1 MRPPEARR
9 GPACGARPV
18 RVGLLGQFGYRNF
31 GNEASLDAVLDL
43 LHRAGGPEAEP
54 VVLTDAPDR
63 VRAERDVA
71 VEAASDR
78 DVARD
83 GWRRVTAKLV
93 DVPHA
98 WRVVGGL
105 DAVVVPGTGVL
116 EGYRVSP
123 FGPPFQLA
131 LYGVVARLRRR
142 PYVVLSVGSDRLGG
156 RAFRVMQRIVARTAT
171 YLSARDAGSADAVA
185 VGRRRPPVVPDVVLG
200 LPLPEP
206 GTLPS
211 GVRRPLVAVGVVRY
225 DWYAPGE
232 HRDVY
237 AALTA
242 RLVREIVAGGSD
254 VLLVV
259 GDDADGP
266 TAEQVAGLVGEPDH
280 VQVAAVRS
288 VDDLERRIAACS
300 AVVAARYHNLVA
312 AIRVGVPVLS
322 LGYGPKQR
330 WLMERFGDPGRAHDV
345 DRFDPEVVARQV
357 LAAAESADRDRARTA
372 RALAEARSAL
382 ADQERRVAELLGLR
396 GPVVPVPDPDA
407 ARLVEVTE

>member
-1 MRPPEARR
+1 
-9 GPACGARPV
+9 
-18 RVGLLGQFGYRNF
+18 
-31 GNEASLDAVLDL
+31 
-43 LHRAGGPEAEP
+43 PEAEP

-171 YLSARDAGSADAVA
+171 YLSARD
-185 VGRRRPPVVPDVVLG
+185 
-200 LPLPEP
+200 
-206 GTLPS
+206 
-211 GVRRPLVAVGVVRY
+211 
-225 DWYAPGE
+225 
-232 HRDVY
+232 
-237 AALTA
+237 
-242 RLVREIVAGGSD
+242 
-254 VLLVV
+254 
-259 GDDADGP
+259 
-266 TAEQVAGLVGEPDH
+266 
-280 VQVAAVRS
+280 
-288 VDDLERRIAACS
+288 
-300 AVVAARYHNLVA
+300 
-312 AIRVGVPVLS
+312 
-322 LGYGPKQR
+322 
-330 WLMERFGDPGRAHDV
+330 
-345 DRFDPEVVARQV
+345 
-357 LAAAESADRDRARTA
+357 
-372 RALAEARSAL
+372 
-382 ADQERRVAELLGLR
+382 
-396 GPVVPVPDPDA
+396 
-407 ARLVEVTE
+407 